1 MSGPLYDGPGPE
13 WEGSTLR
20 AQAVPQVQF
29 RHGNVIL
36 KHSGSRLTKNKGRE
50 GREEPKPEKI
60 SERTKKK
67 LNLM

>member
-1 MSGPLYDGPGPE
+1 MMGRGQNGE
-13 WEGSTLR
+13 RTLR

-50 GREEPKPEKI
+50 KEPKPEKI
-60 SERTKKK
+60 SERTKEK